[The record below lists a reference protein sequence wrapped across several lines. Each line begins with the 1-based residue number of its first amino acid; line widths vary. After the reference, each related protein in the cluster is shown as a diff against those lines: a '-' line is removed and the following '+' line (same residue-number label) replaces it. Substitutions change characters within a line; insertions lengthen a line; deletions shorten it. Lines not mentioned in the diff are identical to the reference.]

1 MLYVHQIDGTQH
13 ANRETPA
20 GEGEGRRATRAL
32 ALLFPLPSSLF
43 PTPYSYCNAASTLRR
58 AARRAGSI
66 AATTPARIA
75 TARKASSVPI
85 GSENETPI
93 SSLSAFVT
101 SADR

>member
-1 MLYVHQIDGTQH
+1 MLYVHRIDGTQR

-20 GEGEGRRATRAL
+20 GEGEGRRQKGNASARVAL
-32 ALLFPLPSSLF
+32 PLPSSLF
-43 PTPYSYCNAASTLRR
+43 PLPYSYCNAASTLRR

-66 AATTPARIA
+66 AATTPASTA

-93 SSLSAFVT
+93 SSLSA
-101 SADR
+101 